1 MATFEW
7 LLSWNDFGHLV
18 TRTALKIPADAP
30 APILEIGG
38 GTSEFV
44 VDLQQKGGY
53 SDEEVLSIDH
63 DPGCVDHMV
72 GINAQP
78 RPPHRARAVPVRW
91 LRTTHNRVH
100 RAPCTHCSCALAV
113 VPPRACCF
121 VLWCNLRDMR
131 ARTRERER
139 EKEREREGVCVCA
152 SVCVCGF
159 SAIPR
164 YPLGILYSIFFFS
177 IINIIIIILNFVSE
191 VGVVVR
197 IRNTLSRWLTIGG
210 CNADGDGDN
219 DDFNN
224 PPKTNWFLKLKKG

>member
-78 RPPHRARAVPVRW
+78 RPPHRARAVAVRW
-91 LRTTHNRVH
+91 LRTTHNRV
-100 RAPCTHCSCALAV
+100 R
-113 VPPRACCF
+113 
-121 VLWCNLRDMR
+121 R
-131 ARTRERER
+131 ARTVAVRWLWCHLVPAALYCGAISGTCEREQESARERRRER
-139 EKEREREGVCVCA
+139 EKVCVSVCVCEC
-152 SVCVCGF
+152 VCVCGF

-164 YPLGILYSIFFFS
+164 YPLRILYSIFFFS
-177 IINIIIIILNFVSE
+177 IINIIIII
-191 VGVVVR
+191 
-197 IRNTLSRWLTIGG
+197 
-210 CNADGDGDN
+210 
-219 DDFNN
+219 
-224 PPKTNWFLKLKKG
+224 